1 MSTINAF
8 YRSTAVLLAVV
19 LCALPLPT
27 RAGSGGQSSA
37 EDIDP
42 VGLTALYSLDF
53 DVAEERF
60 RIWTERNPTNP
71 MAWNMLA
78 SSIWLRVVYEQEK
91 LNLETFDGSKLGG
104 EDSEDAI
111 SPEREAEFRA
121 TLDRAKSAAQ
131 AIVDEDPNDIDA
143 LYALG
148 VAHGTTAA
156 FEALVKR
163 SLRAANGEAKKAK
176 DLHLRVLELDASYSD
191 AHVSI
196 GTYDYTVGALPF
208 AIKLLIAIVGIR
220 GDKDGGLERLEIAA
234 GHGRNEGV
242 NAKMVLVVAYNR
254 EKEYD
259 KSLGILL
266 DLHAQYPRN
275 FLIEVSIG
283 SVYQRMEDWDNAIRT
298 YRSVL
303 EKARSGRDG
312 YDRLEPEPV
321 LFRVGEAYMHAGR
334 YEDGRR
340 TFLEL
345 VAIPGVE
352 DELESRTR
360 LWLGKIFDS
369 EGRRADA
376 LEQYDRILELD
387 APEDI
392 ANEATRYRRRP
403 YSG

>member
-1 MSTINAF
+1 
-8 YRSTAVLLAVV
+8 
-19 LCALPLPT
+19 
-27 RAGSGGQSSA
+27 
-37 EDIDP
+37 
-42 VGLTALYSLDF
+42 
-53 DVAEERF
+53 
-60 RIWTERNPTNP
+60 
-71 MAWNMLA
+71 
-78 SSIWLRVVYEQEK
+78 
-91 LNLETFDGSKLGG
+91 
-104 EDSEDAI
+104 
-111 SPEREAEFRA
+111 
-121 TLDRAKSAAQ
+121 
-131 AIVDEDPNDIDA
+131 
-143 LYALG
+143 
-148 VAHGTTAA
+148 
-156 FEALVKR
+156 
-163 SLRAANGEAKKAK
+163 
-176 DLHLRVLELDASYSD
+176 
-191 AHVSI
+191 
-196 GTYDYTVGALPF
+196 
-208 AIKLLIAIVGIR
+208 
-220 GDKDGGLERLEIAA
+220 
-234 GHGRNEGV
+234 
-242 NAKMVLVVAYNR
+242 MVLVVAYNR